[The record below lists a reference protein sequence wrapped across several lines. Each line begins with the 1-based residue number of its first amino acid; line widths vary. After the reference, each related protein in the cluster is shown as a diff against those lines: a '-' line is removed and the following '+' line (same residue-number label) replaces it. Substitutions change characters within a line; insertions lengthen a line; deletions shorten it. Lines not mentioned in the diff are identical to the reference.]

1 MRLTQLDIGQFVFWR
16 SSVSKKLLHTKFLT
30 LNSSEFSRIGTKIW
44 TENAVKR
51 KIRQTLFEILED
63 YYTELYI
70 DLPEII

>member
-1 MRLTQLDIGQFVFWR
+1 MPMSLRKV
-16 SSVSKKLLHTKFLT
+16 
-30 LNSSEFSRIGTKIW
+30 